1 MLHDFFVAVAV
12 VVFIKKTIF
21 RRFGGKASARAEV
34 HHVVGGCM
42 CASRFFVAVAV
53 VGFIKKTIFRRFG
66 GKGPARRELFHAKVT
81 HKESHASSAQSCLAH
96 DVLRGRSF
104 LKSRGFKTGLRV
116 TSAAGD
122 GCNAQPA
129 SQPSQ
134 GIQPPA
140 ASLFQE

>member
-1 MLHDFFVAVAV
+1 MSLAGACVLHD
-12 VVFIKKTIF
+12 
-21 RRFGGKASARAEV
+21 
-34 HHVVGGCM
+34 
-42 CASRFFVAVAV
+42 FFVAVAV